1 MEIVC
6 TRKSRVFQW
15 YYCEITRFLDS
26 NSVFKNLPDDTHFK
40 HYLYKA
46 SSHENDR
53 VVIRVPGYT
62 VGAIIFDTVSMEIL
76 SFDIR
81 EDLIGKDYPQDIYEK
96 LKKFLHCTFVVKG
109 E

>member
-6 TRKSRVFQW
+6 TRKSRMFPG
-15 YYCEITRFLDS
+15 YYCEITKFLDR

-40 HYLYKA
+40 HYLYEA
-46 SSHENDR
+46 PSHEKGR
-53 VVIRVPGYT
+53 VAIRVPGHT
-62 VGAIIFDTVSMEIL
+62 VGVIIFDTVSMEIL

-81 EDLIGKDYPQDIYEK
+81 KDLIGRDYPQDIYEK
-96 LKKFLHCTFVVKG
+96 LKEFLHCTFVVKG